1 MTVRVFLVVIQAQAA
16 DPGITRTA
24 AQQMTPE
31 IALTLLIILGALIL
45 FATEKLRVDVV
56 ALLVLISVGVLGLIP
71 AKELFS
77 GFSNSAVITV
87 WAVYMVSG
95 GLFKTGVANAMGTA
109 ILKIAGNTESR
120 LIATIMLTV
129 GVLSAFMNNVGATA
143 MLLPAVVG
151 ISRVTKV
158 AVSKLLI
165 PLAFA
170 SLLGGAMTLIGTPA
184 NILATGILAE
194 RGLPTFGF
202 FEFAP
207 MGIVVLVTG
216 VLYMVLIGRRLLP
229 VREGALGREEVYN
242 IRDYVTEV
250 RVSPESS
257 LIGKTL
263 LESRLGQDFDL
274 TVLALQRENGKQPR
288 LRRDIVIQIGDLL
301 IVESSASDLM
311 AARQSLG
318 LTVEAEQKF
327 DLGSLER
334 GDVQLIEATLAPRS
348 HIVGRSLRDVRFRD
362 RYGFTALAISR
373 QGEVIT
379 QRLRD
384 VPLKFGDSLLL
395 QGPPRRVKQLQEGEN
410 FLVLEPIETEQ
421 FRRKKA
427 PIAVAALVLAIG
439 LAIFAGM
446 AISLAMVIAAV
457 IMILAGAL
465 RIEEAY
471 ESVDWR
477 TVFLV
482 AGMLPLGL
490 AMELTG
496 TARLLADVILEV
508 FEPYGARAALAGIYL
523 LAALI
528 TQPMSNAAAIVLI
541 VPIALD
547 TADGLDAN
555 YKTFTMAVVI
565 GAATSF
571 LSPVGHKANV
581 LVFGPGGYKFTDYA
595 RVGAIL
601 TVLLLIVS
609 MIFLPIF
616 WPLFPD

>member
-1 MTVRVFLVVIQAQAA
+1 M
-16 DPGITRTA
+16 G
-24 AQQMTPE
+24 
-31 IALTLLIILGALIL
+31 
-45 FATEKLRVDVV
+45 
-56 ALLVLISVGVLGLIP
+56 
-71 AKELFS
+71 S
-77 GFSNSAVITV
+77 G
-87 WAVYMVSG
+87 
-95 GLFKTGVANAMGTA
+95 

-120 LIATIMLTV
+120 LISTIMLTV

-158 AVSKLLI
+158 AVSKMLI

-202 FEFAP
+202 FEFTP
-207 MGIVVLVTG
+207 MGIVVLTTG

-229 VREGALGREEVYN
+229 VREGPGGKEEDFN

-250 RVSPESS
+250 RVSPVSS

-263 LESRLGQDFDL
+263 LESRLGRDYDL
-274 TVLALQRENGKQPR
+274 TVLALQRENGDRPA
-288 LRRDIVIQIGDLL
+288 LHRDTVIRMGDLL

-318 LTVEAEQKF
+318 LTTEAERKL
-327 DLGSLER
+327 DIESLER
-334 GDVQLIEATLAPRS
+334 GDVQIIEATLAPRS
-348 HIVGRSLRDVRFRD
+348 QIAGLSLRDVRFRD

-373 QGEVIT
+373 HGEVIT
-379 QRLRD
+379 ERLRD
-384 VPLKFGDSLLL
+384 VPLQFGDALLL
-395 QGPPRRVKQLQEGEN
+395 QGPQRRVRQLQESAN

-421 FRRKKA
+421 FRRNKA
-427 PIAVAALVLAIG
+427 PIAIGALVLAIG
-439 LAIFAGM
+439 LTLFAGM
-446 AISLAMVIAAV
+446 SISLAMVIAAV

-496 TARLLADVILEV
+496 TAEFLADIMLGV
-508 FEPYGARAALAGIYL
+508 FGPYGALATLAGIYL

-547 TADGLDAN
+547 TALGLGAN

-601 TVLLLIVS
+601 TVALLIVS

>member
-1 MTVRVFLVVIQAQAA
+1 MTL
-16 DPGITRTA
+16 D
-24 AQQMTPE
+24 

-109 ILKIAGNTESR
+109 ILKIAGNKESR

-379 QRLRD
+379 ERLRD
-384 VPLKFGDSLLL
+384 VPLKFGDALLL

-421 FRRKKA
+421 FRRNKA